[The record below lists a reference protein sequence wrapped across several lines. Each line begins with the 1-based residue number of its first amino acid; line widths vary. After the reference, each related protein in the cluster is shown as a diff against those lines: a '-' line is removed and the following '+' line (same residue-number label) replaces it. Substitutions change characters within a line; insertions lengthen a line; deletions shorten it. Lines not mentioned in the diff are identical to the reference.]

1 MCEFCNDDLKK
12 RESIVNEMDPQDKI
26 WLTSDKE
33 LVKHIVINKEDYSA
47 NFNIKY
53 CPVCGRSLRNEKMS
67 SKNL

>member
-1 MCEFCNDDLKK
+1 MKK
-12 RESIVNEMDPQDKI
+12 RESIVNEMDQQDKI

-47 NFNIKY
+47 YFNIKY